1 MRLYEATGMG
11 ACLVT
16 DQKSNLANL
25 FKIDEEIVAYNNPEE
40 AAEKIR
46 YLINNP
52 EVARQIAKAGQ
63 DRTLKDHTY
72 SKRMEMLLDILNR
85 FIRTNKLN
93 GHIRKINNI
102 ASEIIIQAFADSD
115 SFESAKKWADH
126 QGKKIRIL
134 ELNFTF

>member
-1 MRLYEATGMG
+1 MLEGEAWVEDMYSILSMSQITINSISISRKLCMQHATIRSHRYGSM
-11 ACLVT
+11 LVT

-63 DRTLKDHTY
+63 DRTLKDHT
-72 SKRMEMLLDILNR
+72 
-85 FIRTNKLN
+85 
-93 GHIRKINNI
+93 
-102 ASEIIIQAFADSD
+102 IQNEWKCS
-115 SFESAKKWADH
+115 
-126 QGKKIRIL
+126 
-134 ELNFTF
+134 